1 MKNQNLSTELQI
13 EKTVIFKPTMKSRSM
28 CISLSRRTQE
38 LPEKIDEYAD
48 IFGMTKA
55 ATLNHIV
62 YDWERLK
69 MKEQFREW
77 EVMK

>member
-1 MKNQNLSTELQI
+1 
-13 EKTVIFKPTMKSRSM
+13 M
-28 CISLSRRTQE
+28 CISLSKRTQE

-55 ATLNHIV
+55 ATIYRIV
-62 YDWERLK
+62 NDWERLM

>member
-1 MKNQNLSTELQI
+1 
-13 EKTVIFKPTMKSRSM
+13 MKSRSM
-28 CISLSRRTQE
+28 CISLSKRTQE

-55 ATLNHIV
+55 ATIYRIV
-62 YDWERLK
+62 NDWERLM

>member
-1 MKNQNLSTELQI
+1 MK
-13 EKTVIFKPTMKSRSM
+13 PRSM
-28 CISLSRRTQE
+28 CVSLSKRTQE

-55 ATLNHIV
+55 ATIYRIV
-62 YDWERLK
+62 NDWERLM